1 MKLTS
6 TTHNKCILLL
16 SIGMWLSFSF
26 VSVKAQT
33 KEFKLPNPP
42 TKLDLSAD
50 SLIEQAFKK
59 SAILKVQLNE
69 VADKQEVINREKL
82 GWLSSFKMGVQF
94 LSVSQ
99 DYNAQT
105 TTVGV
110 LPSLGISLQIDF
122 ERLFTTPSNIRSA
135 KLQKSN
141 AKLAFESESEAI
153 AIKIQELLFDMEL
166 AIKQSEIRY
175 QTFFTIADQLTIIE
189 ERFKRGEIE
198 MSVYLNALN
207 AIDDAKESYLIV
219 YYDVLKKKASLELL
233 TQKGDS
239 K

>member
-1 MKLTS
+1 MKSTS
-6 TTHNKCILLL
+6 TIFIFYIVL
-16 SIGMWLSFSF
+16 SLGMWMSLSFN
-26 VSVKAQT
+26 SVNAQSNSAL
-33 KEFKLPNPP
+33 LPTPP
-42 TKLDLSAD
+42 TKNEQGID
-50 SLIEQAFKK
+50 SLIQQALRQ

-69 VADKQEVINREKL
+69 VADKQEVINREKM

-94 LSVSQ
+94 LSISQ
-99 DYNAQT
+99 DYSAQT

-141 AKLAFESESEAI
+141 AKLAYESESQTI

-175 QTFFTIADQLTIIE
+175 QTFFTIADQLTLIE
-189 ERFKRGEIE
+189 ERFKRGELEI
-198 MSVYLNALN
+198 SVYLNALN
-207 AIDDAKESYLIV
+207 SINDAKESYLMV
-219 YYDVLKKKASLELL
+219 YYDVMKKKASLDLL
-233 TQKGDS
+233 THKGDS
-239 K
+239 